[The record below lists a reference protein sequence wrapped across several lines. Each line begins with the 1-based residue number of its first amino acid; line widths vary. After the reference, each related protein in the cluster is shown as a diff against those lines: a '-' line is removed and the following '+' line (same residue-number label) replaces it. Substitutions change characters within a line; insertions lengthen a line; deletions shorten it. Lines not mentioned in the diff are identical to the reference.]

1 MNWLVIP
8 IEDLKQFDSNWKT
21 RRMNVAGTEAIIHEE
36 IYNELV
42 PQTFNMEQ
50 DTEYPFTLLDQQGTT
65 DLMNTAE
72 WADNLTE

>member
-8 IEDLKQFDSNWKT
+8 IEDLKQFDPDWKT
-21 RRMNVAGTEAIIHEE
+21 RRTNTANTEVVMHEE

-42 PQTFNMEQ
+42 PQIISDEEI
-50 DTEYPFTLLDQQGTT
+50 EYPFTLLDQQGTT

-72 WADNLTE
+72 WTKTITE